1 MDLQAQDR
9 AHRIGAKNEVRVY
22 RLVTSGGIEEKILSK
37 AAFKQNLDEILIQAG
52 MYNER
57 STETERREKLE
68 DVLKKKKNENDDDD
82 EIPDD
87 EYLNQMLAR
96 NEDEFRFYEE
106 MDLKRYEK
114 EKGGRGG

>member
-22 RLVTSGGIEEKILSK
+22 RLVTNTWIEEEILSK
-37 AAFKQNLDEILIQAG
+37 AAFKQSLDEVLIQAG

-57 STETERREKLE
+57 STDSERREKLE
-68 DVLKKKKNENDDDD
+68 DLIRKKAENSDSED

-87 EYLNQMLAR
+87 EQVNEMLAR
-96 NEDEFRFYEE
+96 NEVPSLY
-106 MDLKRYEK
+106 LPSKPL
-114 EKGGRGG
+114 G